1 MTHETKDCEV
11 LIIGAGFSGLYLL
24 IKLRDLGFQVHLV
37 EAAPGI
43 GGVWHW
49 NCYPGARVDTHCDIY
64 QFSDP
69 ELWQD
74 WEWSERFPGWA
85 EMRAY
90 FESVHS
96 AKTSPTVPGLRRRR
110 SIKHSI
116 AGP

>member
-85 EMRAY
+85 ENW
-90 FESVHS
+90 
-96 AKTSPTVPGLRRRR
+96 
-110 SIKHSI
+110 
-116 AGP
+116 